1 MLSQYSA
8 LSTFAASNGISLV
21 SLVLSKIC
29 CVLLLTGGFYC
40 EGVIGNETRLSLKC
54 RSHFVCSDSSIP
66 ATPDWRRL
74 ETWEWDCKLLSPA
87 GHNKECRFKALLH
100 WLHYLYSL
108 CFLACWANGSGTN
121 LLTTLEMAGKVTAV
135 CVSIYWPKLTERSS
149 ELSAQL
155 LTLQEEVSRSA
166 QPRSCVITTVG
177 KCRIEMHRKLLCKT
191 LLLFLVWVW
200 CWPSIYI

>member
-29 CVLLLTGGFYC
+29 CVLLLTRGFYC

-54 RSHFVCSDSSIP
+54 LSLRSLPRQTGED
-66 ATPDWRRL
+66 L
-74 ETWEWDCKLLSPA
+74 KLEWDCKLLSPA

-121 LLTTLEMAGKVTAV
+121 LLTTLEGAGKVTAV

-200 CWPSIYI
+200 CWSSIYI